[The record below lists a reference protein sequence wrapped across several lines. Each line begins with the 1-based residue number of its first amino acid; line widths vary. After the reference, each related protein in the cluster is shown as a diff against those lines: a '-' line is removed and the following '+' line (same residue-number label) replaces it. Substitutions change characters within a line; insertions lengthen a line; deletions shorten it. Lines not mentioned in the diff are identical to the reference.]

1 MAERFF
7 STRGRRGRSLAQFDR
22 LTGDL
27 ESQASRATEAGLQ
40 GALDFDPS
48 QAVTR
53 FGQGFLDEAGE
64 ALGQQF
70 EGLVGGAVGAGR
82 LRTGFFQR
90 DAGRLFQDFNR
101 RVSNAIAL
109 QSLEASRQS
118 LVNIQGLNQTGGLIR
133 SQQIDV
139 LGGALDRATAEENAN
154 QGGGFGGFLKSAV
167 GAGLGIAGAAFL
179 GPLGAAAGTA
189 LAGRLGLTP
198 GGGGGGAG
206 AVNRGSTGFSNRQ
219 LDFGRP
225 SFPG

>member
-7 STRGRRGRSLAQFDR
+7 STEQRRGRSVRQFDR

-27 ESQASRATEAGLQ
+27 ERQASTATEAGLQ
-40 GALDFDPS
+40 GALQFDPS

-53 FGQGFLDEAGE
+53 FGQGFLDEAKEGLGE
-64 ALGQQF
+64 EFQS
-70 EGLVGGAVGAGR
+70 LVGGSVGAGR

-118 LVNIQGLNQTGGLIR
+118 LVNIQGLNQTGGMIR
-133 SQQIDV
+133 NQQIDV
-139 LGGALDRATAEENAN
+139 LGGALDRATAEDNAN
-154 QGGGFGGFLKSAV
+154 QGGGFGGFLKSA
-167 GAGLGIAGAAFL
+167 AGAALGVAGGAFL

-189 LAGRLGLTP
+189 LAGKLGLNPAAAVTS
-198 GGGGGGAG
+198 GGGAQ
-206 AVNRGSTGFSNRQ
+206 VVDQTNTGFQGIS
-219 LDFGRP
+219 
-225 SFPG
+225 